1 MRHFMVPAVMA
12 VLGLAGLLFVN
23 RRAFYQRNVAGLE
36 EFDGYSRMLLT
47 RFVERVIR
55 IVSWLCLLGGLS
67 VVLILGSR

>member
-1 MRHFMVPAVMA
+1 MRQFMVPAVMA

-23 RRAFYQRNVAGLE
+23 RRAFYRRNVAGLE

-55 IVSWLCLLGGLS
+55 IVSWLCLLGGIS
-67 VVLILGSR
+67 AVLILGSR